1 MARSIFITFHYARD
15 ISRVN
20 IVRNHALTKGGYS
33 EAGFWDH
40 SLWEETKRR
49 GDEAIKRLIN
59 HGLVGTSVTVILIG
73 RQTAGRRWVNYE
85 IQRSG
90 EKGNGFLGVWINR
103 LEDLGGYTDD
113 RGPNPLDDWD
123 LDGKKLSSIYYTYDW
138 VLDEGYEN
146 FGDWVEEAA
155 VIAGR

>member
-1 MARSIFITFHYARD
+1 MARRVFISFHYSRD

-20 IVRNHALTKGGYS
+20 IVRNHGVTKGGYT

-59 HGLVGTSVTVILIG
+59 QGLQGTSVTVVLIG
-73 RQTAGRRWVNYE
+73 RYTAGRKWVDYE
-85 IQRSG
+85 IEKSG

-103 LEDLGGYTDD
+103 LGNLDGYTDD
-113 RGPNPLDDWD
+113 RGRNPLDGWD
-123 LDGKKLSSIYYTYDW
+123 LGPKKLSSIYPTYDW